1 MRPVGRCRQHASRV
15 SGSLASRSN
24 WYQPFLEPCAG
35 PGADR
40 GILPPWGAV
49 TGTRGLA
56 LWAASTAPGPHAGAG
71 VAGAGRG
78 AEPPKAHAVTR
89 ARPAACVTSAAPRR
103 LASGC
108 RWAVTWAPPLNVAV
122 SFLPPQR
129 PHPCHVVLG
138 SSLGPRPLYDSP
150 PPCSVSAPWERRGR
164 PRTGPRVPGWAV
176 ARPSGVGRSAGG
188 CGFGWWRVTTGL
200 SGSSPPPAPP
210 LHCHLSGALALVHRH
225 RLPCGGGRASQL
237 P

>member
-122 SFLPPQR
+122 SFLPPSAHT
-129 PHPCHVVLG
+129 PVMWSWGAALAHAPCTT
-138 SSLGPRPLYDSP
+138 RPLP
-150 PPCSVSAPWERRGR
+150 AVCLLRGR
-164 PRTGPRVPGWAV
+164 EEEGPGRGLGYPAGQLPGPQGWAGLQVGV
-176 ARPSGVGRSAGG
+176 AS
-188 CGFGWWRVTTGL
+188 
-200 SGSSPPPAPP
+200 
-210 LHCHLSGALALVHRH
+210 
-225 RLPCGGGRASQL
+225 GGGG
-237 P
+237 